1 MNVNERK
8 DLQQELL
15 GIVFNI
21 LVESEDSTI
30 ETMVLRAVEIIKKIK
45 EHINDDIEHGTGFDS
60 QKMLILDWIVACDS
74 QNHVRLNNKSLL
86 KFEKKI
92 KDVGGRSKRNSRGY
106 VGGERETFLNF
117 HFFENV
123 NERRARNYERLDNL
137 LNQPRRV
144 LLSNRDENI
153 VRQRT
158 QEILNNIRDLDR
170 AADRELFSGNRSENI
185 RRSGEQMQPS
195 EVSLNLSK
203 NRDEYTIMRGRRRAG
218 RRMRPNFVRRER
230 EVPLS
235 SKIGQ
240 LIVVV
245 SSIIVGAFI
254 GTMVGMVIAGLCIE
268 LCVITTAEPILLIMG
283 ATAVIG
289 AIVAGT
295 APVLKLI
302 EMFKGQEPNLSTSSG
317 LESSNTEHTYLN
329 RQRVI

>member
-1 MNVNERK
+1 MNIKERK

-30 ETMVLRAVEIIKKIK
+30 ETMELRAVEIIKKIK

-60 QKMLILDWIVACDS
+60 QKMPILDWIVACDS

-86 KFEKKI
+86 KFEKTI

-123 NERRARNYERLDNL
+123 NERRARNYERLDHI

-170 AADRELFSGNRSENI
+170 AADRELFSGNRSESI
-185 RRSGEQMQPS
+185 RRPGEQMQPS
-195 EVSLNLSK
+195 EVSLNLSE
-203 NRDEYTIMRGRRRAG
+203 NRDEYTIMRERRRAG

-268 LCVITTAEPILLIMG
+268 LCVITTAQPILLIMG

-302 EMFKGQEPNLSTSSG
+302 EMFKGQAFS
-317 LESSNTEHTYLN
+317 
-329 RQRVI
+329 

>member
-1 MNVNERK
+1 MNIKERK

-21 LVESEDSTI
+21 LVESEDSII
-30 ETMVLRAVEIIKKIK
+30 ETMELRAVEIIKKLK

-60 QKMLILDWIVACDS
+60 QKMPILDWIVACDS

-86 KFEKKI
+86 KFEKTI

-123 NERRARNYERLDNL
+123 NERRARNYERLDHI

-170 AADRELFSGNRSENI
+170 AADRELFSGNRSESI
-185 RRSGEQMQPS
+185 RRPGEQMQPS
-195 EVSLNLSK
+195 EVSLNLSE
-203 NRDEYTIMRGRRRAG
+203 NRDEYTIMRERRRAG

-289 AIVAGT
+289 AIVART
-295 APVLKLI
+295 APLLKLI
-302 EMFKGQEPNLSTSSG
+302 EMFKGQAFS
-317 LESSNTEHTYLN
+317 
-329 RQRVI
+329 

>member
-1 MNVNERK
+1 M
-8 DLQQELL
+8 
-15 GIVFNI
+15 
-21 LVESEDSTI
+21 
-30 ETMVLRAVEIIKKIK
+30 
-45 EHINDDIEHGTGFDS
+45 TGF
-60 QKMLILDWIVACDS
+60 ICPA
-74 QNHVRLNNKSLL
+74 
-86 KFEKKI
+86 
-92 KDVGGRSKRNSRGY
+92 
-106 VGGERETFLNF
+106 
-117 HFFENV
+117 
-123 NERRARNYERLDNL
+123 
-137 LNQPRRV
+137 
-144 LLSNRDENI
+144 
-153 VRQRT
+153 
-158 QEILNNIRDLDR
+158 
-170 AADRELFSGNRSENI
+170 LFSGNRSESI
-185 RRSGEQMQPS
+185 RRPGEQMQPS
-195 EVSLNLSK
+195 EVSLNLSE
-203 NRDEYTIMRGRRRAG
+203 NRDEYTIMRERRRAG

-230 EVPLS
+230 EVTLG

-302 EMFKGQEPNLSTSSG
+302 EMFKGQEPNLFPSSG

>member
-1 MNVNERK
+1 MNIKERK

-30 ETMVLRAVEIIKKIK
+30 ETMELRAVEIIKKLK

-60 QKMLILDWIVACDS
+60 QKMPILDWIVACDS

-86 KFEKKI
+86 KFEKTI
-92 KDVGGRSKRNSRGY
+92 KDIGGRSKRNSRGY
-106 VGGERETFLNF
+106 VGSEREIFLNF

-123 NERRARNYERLDNL
+123 NERRARNYERLDHV
-137 LNQPRRV
+137 LNQPQRV
-144 LLSNRDENI
+144 RLSDRGENI

-170 AADRELFSGNRSENI
+170 ADDRELFSENRSENI
-185 RRSGEQMQPS
+185 RRPREQMRPS
-195 EVSLNLSK
+195 W
-203 NRDEYTIMRGRRRAG
+203 RI
-218 RRMRPNFVRRER
+218 RRER

-289 AIVAGT
+289 AIVSRNCSCIKA
-295 APVLKLI
+295 
-302 EMFKGQEPNLSTSSG
+302 
-317 LESSNTEHTYLN
+317 N
-329 RQRVI
+329 RDV

>member
-21 LVESEDSTI
+21 LVESEDSAI
-30 ETMVLRAVEIIKKIK
+30 EAMETRAVEIIKKLK
-45 EHINDDIEHGTGFDS
+45 EHINDDIEHGVGFDS
-60 QKMLILDWIVACDS
+60 QKMTILDWIVACDS

-86 KFEKKI
+86 KFEKTI
-92 KDVGGRSKRNSRGY
+92 KDVGGRSKGNSRGY

-123 NERRARNYERLDNL
+123 NERRARNYERLDHIL
-137 LNQPRRV
+137 
-144 LLSNRDENI
+144 NI

-170 AADRELFSGNRSENI
+170 ATDRELFSGNRSESI
-185 RRSGEQMQPS
+185 RRPGEQMQPS
-195 EVSLNLSK
+195 EVSLNLSE
-203 NRDEYTIMRGRRRAG
+203 NRDEYTIMRERRRAG

-230 EVPLS
+230 EVTLG

-302 EMFKGQEPNLSTSSG
+302 EMFKGQEPNLFPSSG